1 MLFHEKENIHV
12 TQVTLRVMDL
22 NRSLEFYTNIF
33 GFQIWE
39 RSSNAVYLS
48 AGEEKPLL
56 VLEEDKDVIPPN
68 RKATGL
74 YHFALLLPEKADLA
88 DLVKHLLK
96 NNIQV
101 ASADHLVSEA
111 IYFSDPDGNG
121 IEVYIDR
128 PSSLWEWSGN
138 EVKMT
143 VDPLDFEELFR
154 FETNAGWMGLPDRTV
169 MGHIHLHVS
178 DLAQAKQFYCD
189 GLGFDIVSSFGDQ
202 ALFISSANYH
212 HHIGLNTWKGADAP
226 APEDQEAGLKWF
238 DIHFPQEHSRKE
250 AINRI
255 RQMGASVDEKEG
267 VIYTMDP
274 SSNGIRLLV

>member
-22 NRSLEFYTNIF
+22 KRSLEFYTNIF

-39 RSSNAVYLS
+39 RSSNTVSLS

-56 VLEEDKDVIPPN
+56 VLEEDKDGIPPN

-74 YHFALLLPEKADLA
+74 YHYALLLPEKADLA
-88 DLVKHLLK
+88 DLVKHLIK
-96 NNIQV
+96 NNVQV

-128 PSSLWEWSGN
+128 PSSLWEWTGD

-154 FETNAGWMGLPDRTV
+154 FETNAGWMGLPGRTV

-178 DLAQAKQFYCD
+178 DLEQAKQFYCD
-189 GLGFDIVSSFGDQ
+189 GLGFDIVSRLGDQ
-202 ALFISSANYH
+202 ALFISAAKYH

-238 DIHFPQEHSRKE
+238 DIHFPQDHSRKE
-250 AINRI
+250 AIHRI
-255 RQMGASVDEKEG
+255 RKMGASVDEKEG

-274 SSNGIRLLV
+274 SNNWVRLHV